1 MTLEEVISEIEHSVR
16 LGVPTWTPS
25 EAIINALLM
34 LKDYKQLKE
43 DYIELDKQFRAANTE
58 NGELKRL
65 LRLAV
70 DDIGKLKNCEKYPFC
85 GGCPKE
91 SEPLCK
97 WKHHDEAMELL
108 GGTEDAEN

>member
-1 MTLEEVISEIEHSVR
+1 MADRDKAIEILEKCETNKADSVR
-16 LGVPTWTPS
+16 KAAKVLGW
-25 EAIINALLM
+25 LD
-34 LKDYKQLKE
+34 DYKQLKT
-43 DYIELDKQFRAANTE
+43 DYIDIDKQLRIANTE
-58 NGELKRL
+58 NDELKRL

-70 DDIGKLKNCEKYPFC
+70 EDIGKLKNCEKYPFC

-108 GGTEDAEN
+108 GGTENAEN